1 MKVTGENR
9 ISLSVTELVRFAAAG
24 GDIDLRFAG
33 EHRRSM
39 NIGAAVHR
47 RIQKSAGALYVP
59 EVPLSYTTVCDG
71 IEYTVSGR
79 ADGIIETPDGEV
91 TIDEIKTTRIPPEMI
106 ASDVHE
112 MHFSQGAI
120 YAWFY
125 CFDKHL
131 GDINVRLTYYDTEDD
146 KIYKSIRDYSAS
158 DVKNIFYS
166 MLHSIEPIAR
176 AALERE
182 NKVPTELKDVPFP
195 YEEKREGQ
203 RDMVIESYR
212 TIKRG
217 GRLFVSAPTGIG
229 KTISSI
235 YPALKAVGTGDADK
249 IFYLCAKGVIA
260 NQAAEA
266 VAAVGSENIRAMIL
280 SARVRMCSSKV
291 KPSGTRAA
299 DACNPMSCPAA
310 RGHYSRSKE
319 ALSELLS
326 KKGIYTPQMIRAV
339 AEKYRVCP
347 YELSLDLSEF
357 CTVVICDYNYLFSPR
372 VKLRRY
378 FDDGGVERLEPSERF
393 VFLIDEAHNLV
404 SRARDMY
411 SAELTADDVSAFCE
425 VGGAVSAA
433 ANQLCTA
440 IDAQK
445 KNISE
450 TEYDPTSDTDGAKY
464 GAAILPSAP
473 EQITEAAEAFC
484 RSVVGWVAGG
494 IGVSPELTEAYYRVY
509 SYLTVAKNADERY
522 VTFIEMQN
530 DQIKCRLMCADPSAI
545 ISKCLDVGRAAIFFS
560 ATLTPIEYYVNV
572 LSGPDSADT
581 LELESPF
588 PPENFSV
595 YIADRFSTRF
605 SDRDTSTTA
614 LADMIAAA
622 VGAKKGNY
630 IAYFPS
636 YGYMESVYKKFSKR
650 YPSVTTVIQKRDSG
664 ERERSEFLA
673 SFVDDGERRV
683 FFCVL
688 GGIYSEGI
696 DLSGER
702 LIGVIIVGT
711 GIGQL
716 SSERNVIA
724 EYYEK
729 KYEMG
734 FDYAY
739 TYPGMNRVLQA
750 AGRVIRGENDRGIV
764 VLVDDRYADGKYME
778 LFPGHWENIKL
789 VGDAPSLR
797 EAVKRFWNETE
808 Q

>member
-9 ISLSVTELVRFAAAG
+9 ISLSVTELVRFAASG

-33 EHRRSM
+33 EHRRAM

-59 EVPLSYTTVCDG
+59 EVTLSNTTVFDG

-79 ADGIIETPDGEV
+79 ADGIIETPNGEITV
-91 TIDEIKTTRIPPEMI
+91 DEIKTTHIPPEMI

-112 MHFSQGAI
+112 MHFSQGAV

-125 CFDKHL
+125 CFDK
-131 GDINVRLTYYDTEDD
+131 GISDVAVRLTYYDTEQD
-146 KIYKSIRDYSAS
+146 KIYKTVREYGAK
-158 DVKNIFYS
+158 DVQNIY
-166 MLHSIEPIAR
+166 HSLLTAFAPIAR
-176 AALERE
+176 AALDRQ
-182 NKVPTELKDVPFP
+182 NKVPSELKDAPFP
-195 YEEKREGQ
+195 YEEKRDGQ

-212 TIKRG
+212 AIKRG

-229 KTISSI
+229 KTISSV

-249 IFYLCAKGVIA
+249 VFYLCAKGVIA

-266 VAAVGSENIRAMIL
+266 VLSVGSENIRAMIL

-291 KPSGTRAA
+291 KPNGMRAA
-299 DACNPMSCPAA
+299 DACNPLSCPAA
-310 RGHYSRSKE
+310 RGHYARSRE
-319 ALSELLS
+319 ALAELL
-326 KKGIYTPQMIRAV
+326 KRKGVYTPRIIRSV
-339 AEKYRVCP
+339 AEKYNVCP

-378 FDDGGVERLEPSERF
+378 FDDGGVERIDTSERF

-404 SRARDMY
+404 SRAREMY
-411 SAELTADDVSAFCE
+411 SAELTSDDVRAFCE
-425 VGGAVSAA
+425 FGGTVATSAKA
-433 ANQLCTA
+433 LCDA
-440 IDAQK
+440 IEAQEDS
-445 KNISE
+445 ITE
-450 TEYDPTSDTDGAKY
+450 TEEDTASDTDGAKY
-464 GAAILPSAP
+464 GAAVLRSAP
-473 EQITEAAEAFC
+473 ERITEAAESFC
-484 RSVVGWVAGG
+484 RSVVGWMAGG

-545 ISKCLDVGRAAIFFS
+545 ISKCLDMGRAAIFFS

-572 LSGPDSADT
+572 LSGPESADE

-605 SDRDTSTTA
+605 FDRDTSTTA
-614 LADMIAAA
+614 LSDMIAAA

-636 YGYMESVYKKFSKR
+636 YGYMESVYKKFAKR
-650 YPSVTTVIQKRDSG
+650 YPSVSTVVQTRDSG
-664 ERERSEFLA
+664 EKERREFLS
-673 SFVDDGERRV
+673 SFADDGERRV

-716 SSERNVIA
+716 SSERNVIS
-724 EYYEK
+724 EYYDK

-750 AGRVIRGENDRGIV
+750 AGRVIRSETDRGIA
-764 VLVDDRYADGKYME
+764 VLIDDRYADGKYMQ
-778 LFPGHWENIKL
+778 LFPEHWENIKL